1 MINLSME
8 HEMTLKEPW
17 FSLVKNNIKT
27 IEGRI
32 YDEKR
37 KQINIGDTIKFYNKD
52 KSEYLTKVVSN
63 IIIYYP
69 FNIYVNTID
78 RALREAKLKNILP
91 GITTYKKGVEVYES
105 IPGYKEKIKKYG
117 FVLFYLE

>member
-1 MINLSME
+1 
-8 HEMTLKEPW
+8 MTLKEPW

-37 KQINIGDTIKFYNKD
+37 KQINVGDTIKFYNKD
-52 KSEYLTKVVSN
+52 KSEYLTKLISR

-69 FNIYVNTID
+69 YVNNTID

-105 IPGYKEKIKKYG
+105 IPGYKNKIKKYG

>member
-1 MINLSME
+1 MINLNLNRE

-37 KQINIGDTIKFYNKD
+37 KQINEGNTIKFYSKD
-52 KSEYLTKVVSN
+52 KSEYFTKVVSR

-69 FNIYVNTID
+69 CVDNTFD
-78 RALREAKLKNILP
+78 KALREAKLKNILP

>member
-1 MINLSME
+1 MINLNLNKE
-8 HEMTLKEPW
+8 HEMTLSEPW
-17 FSLVKNNIKT
+17 FSLIKNNIKT

-37 KQINIGDTIKFYNKD
+37 KQINVGDTIKFYNKD
-52 KSEYLTKVVSN
+52 KSDYLTKLISR

-69 FNIYVNTID
+69 CVDNTFD
-78 RALREAKLKNILP
+78 KALREAKLKNILP